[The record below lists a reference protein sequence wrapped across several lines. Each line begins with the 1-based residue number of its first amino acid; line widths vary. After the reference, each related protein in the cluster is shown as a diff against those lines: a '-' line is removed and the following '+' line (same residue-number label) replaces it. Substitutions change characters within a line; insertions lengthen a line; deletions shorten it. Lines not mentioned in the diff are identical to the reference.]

1 MTMKPS
7 TRRRFPLW
15 QTVFRRS
22 FRRNIGYLLSRSAR
36 YLREDLASA
45 LEPMQLSVHEYAIL
59 RIIEAG
65 DTVAQQAVGDRY
77 GVDRSTMVEVVDK
90 LEGKQLL
97 SREKNPQ
104 DRRSY
109 NLIITP
115 RGRKTI
121 TRARRISASLHKK
134 FLSPLSEEESTM
146 LYESLARLIVARDS
160 QK

>member
-1 MTMKPS
+1 MS
-7 TRRRFPLW
+7 DNDLE
-15 QTVFRRS
+15 TVLPALQNGIPPE

-36 YLREDLASA
+36 YLREDLAQA
-45 LEPMQLSVHEYAIL
+45 LAPMQLTVHEYAIL

-65 DTVAQQAVGDRY
+65 DTIAQQAVAERY

-90 LEGKQLL
+90 LEAKQLL

-115 RGRKTI
+115 KGRKTI
-121 TRARRISASLHKK
+121 TRARRISAALHKK
-134 FLSPLSEEESTM
+134 FLSPLTEEESDK